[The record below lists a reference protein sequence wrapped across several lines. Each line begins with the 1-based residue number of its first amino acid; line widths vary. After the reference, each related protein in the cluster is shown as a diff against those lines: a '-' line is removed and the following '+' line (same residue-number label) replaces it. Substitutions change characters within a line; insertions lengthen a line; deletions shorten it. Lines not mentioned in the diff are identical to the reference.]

1 MEEMKLAPEEE
12 EIEEA
17 IDETFPSGE
26 VLPQKSFFT
35 LGNIFLL
42 ASIVMVAMV
51 FIMALMRQN
60 EGQPTNG
67 PAPDFEITTF
77 EGETF
82 KLSDLKGNVV
92 VLNFWA
98 GWCGPCRDEAPD
110 LQATWERYK
119 DQNVVFIG
127 VAWAD
132 NGPSS
137 LAFIEQF
144 GITYYNGPDLE
155 TRISEQYNIQ
165 GVPETF
171 IIDKDGNI
179 DEFIYAGISER
190 SLSEKIERLL
200 SQG

>member
-1 MEEMKLAPEEE
+1 ME
-12 EIEEA
+12 EIELATKKQKNEEV
-17 IDETFPSGE
+17 IDDALSLED
-26 VLPQKSFFT
+26 VHQKTFFT

-42 ASIVMVAMV
+42 ASIVMVALV

-92 VLNFWA
+92 ILNFWA
-98 GWCGPCRDEAPD
+98 GWCGPCRDEAPA

-119 DQNVVFIG
+119 DRDVVFIG

-144 GITYYNGPDLE
+144 GITYFNGPDLE

-171 IIDKDGNI
+171 VINKDGNI
-179 DEFIYAGISER
+179 DEFIYAGITESA
-190 SLSEKIERLL
+190 LSAKIERLL

>member
-1 MEEMKLAPEEE
+1 MFNG
-12 EIEEA
+12 
-17 IDETFPSGE
+17 TFTALITPMTGDGDLDRPGLE
-26 VLPQKSFFT
+26 QLVEFQIA
-35 LGNIFLL
+35 GNISGLVIAGTTGESPTLAWEEHCELIDRVCRLVAGRCAVIAGTGSNNTKETLAGTEHAAHTGADAVLL
-42 ASIVMVAMV
+42 VD
-51 FIMALMRQN
+51 
-60 EGQPTNG
+60 P
-67 PAPDFEITTF
+67 
-77 EGETF
+77 
-82 KLSDLKGNVV
+82 
-92 VLNFWA
+92 
-98 GWCGPCRDEAPD
+98 
-110 LQATWERYK
+110 YY
-119 DQNVVFIG
+119 
-127 VAWAD
+127 